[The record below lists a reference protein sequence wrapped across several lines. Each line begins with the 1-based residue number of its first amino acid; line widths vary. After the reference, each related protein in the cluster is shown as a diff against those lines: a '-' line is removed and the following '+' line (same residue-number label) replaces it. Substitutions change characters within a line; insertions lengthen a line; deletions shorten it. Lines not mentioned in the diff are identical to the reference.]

1 MAAFRGKWVVLYFYP
16 KDMTTGCT
24 IEAHNFQRD
33 LPMFDKRN
41 AVIVGISVD
50 SLESHQQFCTKESLT
65 FRMLSDPDHNI
76 TSAYGSLTQ
85 FGDTV
90 VAARNTFLI
99 DPKGV
104 VRKIYTKVNP
114 GRHSDDVLAA
124 LTDLQQ
130 EQLQNLRCK
139 AGWQQCTECIATCSR
154 STFTFISRR
163 ESKIPTRILSF
174 QEYWARSYTEYCQ

>member
-1 MAAFRGKWVVLYFYP
+1 
-16 KDMTTGCT
+16 MTAGCT

-33 LPMFDKRN
+33 LAMYGKRN

-65 FRMLSDPDHNI
+65 FRLLSDPDHNV
-76 TSAYGSLTQ
+76 TSAYGSLTH
-85 FGDTV
+85 FGETA

-114 GRHSDDVLAA
+114 SRHSDDVLAA
-124 LTDLQQ
+124 LADLQKDNYPSAQ
-130 EQLQNLRCK
+130 
-139 AGWQQCTECIATCSR
+139 
-154 STFTFISRR
+154 
-163 ESKIPTRILSF
+163 
-174 QEYWARSYTEYCQ
+174 